1 MRPHGQTL
9 DVRVI
14 GAASSSVIS
23 AVDDGRLLDDFG
35 RRLPLVIDVPPLR
48 QRREDV
54 GEIAGRIL
62 AERAPGRQFTPAALT
77 VLAALPWRRNI
88 AELRALIDRLATL
101 AQTQTI
107 RQEEVLAEVQL
118 DRPPLRPG
126 SNLREARR
134 QFERDHIASV
144 LRDHGWQMREAARA
158 LGMERANLYRKA
170 RQLGIP
176 LRRGAVA
183 AARVGAMTRLSFVGF
198 RLRRFTGLVAAGL
211 ILALPIA
218 LSAQTYPEPPDPAEN
233 ARVRMGPFSVRPTLI
248 IRDVGIDSN
257 VFNASGIP
265 QEDFSFTAGARVDVG
280 VRLNRILADIF
291 EQLRIHVLPEVQV
304 RARLQ
309 PRIEWSSGL
318 PARASASVPRRFAGR
333 LARAAE
339 RRDRCARPS
348 PRNRIWRQARD
359 SFSSPIRR

>member
-1 MRPHGQTL
+1 MPHSNGFPPELAGTSARIRDCLAQFQQAAADDRGVLVVAERGLDAEAVARALHAHSARRGPFVVVTCAGGAQEVERALFGLTPRRRGDELEGLSAASALARAHTGVLFLDDVAELPATSQRRLARVLRDGEALLHPAGSRTRTGDAGPASSGRLPL

-14 GAASSSVIS
+14 GAAPTSLVS
-23 AVDDGRLLDDFG
+23 AVDDGRLLDDLA
-35 RRLPLVIDVPPLR
+35 RRLPLIVDVPALR

-101 AQTQTI
+101 APAPTI

-144 LRDHGWQMREAARA
+144 LRDYGWQMREAARA

-176 LRRGAVA
+176 LRRGTA
-183 AARVGAMTRLSFVGF
+183 APARVTR
-198 RLRRFTGLVAAGL
+198 
-211 ILALPIA
+211 
-218 LSAQTYPEPPDPAEN
+218 
-233 ARVRMGPFSVRPTLI
+233 
-248 IRDVGIDSN
+248 
-257 VFNASGIP
+257 
-265 QEDFSFTAGARVDVG
+265 
-280 VRLNRILADIF
+280 
-291 EQLRIHVLPEVQV
+291 
-304 RARLQ
+304 
-309 PRIEWSSGL
+309 
-318 PARASASVPRRFAGR
+318 
-333 LARAAE
+333 
-339 RRDRCARPS
+339 
-348 PRNRIWRQARD
+348 
-359 SFSSPIRR
+359 